1 MEKTRVL
8 ILGSSGLIGN
18 HLSKL
23 LSKKYNVFNTHN
35 KNKIFPNSIKIDILS
50 KNSLRNAF
58 EIAKPDVVVNLCAVY
73 NNLEFCENNK
83 KLVMSI
89 NGDSLEQISELS
101 NQYSSHLIHLSSDYV
116 FDGNVGNYKEEDPV
130 NPINFYGKTKVVAE
144 KNIQKI
150 ANNFCIVRTSMVFG
164 KNKIKQ
170 TLPDWILAKV
180 NDIEKLEMISDQ
192 FTTPTYLD
200 NLCLMLE
207 EIICNQYSGIIHLA
221 GATKISRFQFAEKM
235 LMILNISPKKI
246 VPISSKDFDL
256 GNNRPKDSSL
266 NTDKAKSILKEIP
279 EECDFSIKKYLLKNS
294 EYT

>member
-35 KNKIFPNSIKIDILS
+35 KNKIFPNSIKVDILS
-50 KNSLRNAF
+50 KNSLGNAF
-58 EIAKPDVVVNLCAVY
+58 EIAKPDVIVNLCAIY

-89 NGDSLEQISELS
+89 NGDSLEHISELS

-116 FDGNVGNYKEEDPV
+116 FDGNVGNYKEEDKV

-170 TLPDWILAKV
+170 TLPDWILAKI
-180 NDIEKLEMISDQ
+180 NDVEKLNMISDQ

-207 EIICNQYSGIIHLA
+207 EIISNQYLGIIHLA

-235 LMILNISPKKI
+235 LMILNISPKKL

-256 GNNRPKDSSL
+256 SNNRPKDSSL
-266 NTDKAKSILKEIP
+266 NTDKAKSILNEIP